1 MLLSLEHVMGGFNP
15 TNFIMV
21 IMQATIVNGGNL
33 DPIVIFKKL
42 MSFGVDGVSVFQGYH
57 MGVTIYIQY

>member
-1 MLLSLEHVMGGFNP
+1 MLLSLEHVVGGFNL

-42 MSFGVDGVSVFQGYH
+42 MSFCVDGVSVIQGCH

>member
-1 MLLSLEHVMGGFNP
+1 MLLSLEHVVGGFNP

-21 IMQATIVNGGNL
+21 IMKTTNINGSNL

-42 MSFGVDGVSVFQGYH
+42 MSFGADGVNVFQGCD